1 MNTLRISPT
10 VVAVVLLGLI
20 ALQIVTNIRIA
31 AEESAEQLLDRA
43 PFFGA
48 LAMVA
53 LLVVWQPM
61 AMIRWKTLLASGLFF
76 AHVMAV
82 MALTTEIPL
91 RSFVL
96 PNYGIVSWM
105 LLGMASNGAIL
116 TIERRI
122 GRADARSYWQLA
134 SWLPTLALASL
145 LWAISEFALNPT
157 RLNSYQFPA
166 ANSIVLL
173 LFGLLALDRW
183 TAAAGRRNGLASSLP
198 ALTFL
203 ALGTVVT
210 YVISRMNSTAIVAVW
225 SALALALIVRF
236 AILGGWKATSLFVAG
251 MVAVVLLVPTSPFV
265 ADFFAETRFRE
276 LREGADILAMD
287 SLASRLDLL
296 PSFDR
301 QFSVSPWFGH
311 MEAEVAAGMGRGEYV
326 HSMPLSALTHTG
338 LIGAALLL
346 ASILL
351 AAGVGRRSFHGA
363 FPLLLFA
370 VILVCASAFAFFTWI
385 PLWFMI
391 GYLTIRTNF
400 KGER

>member
-1 MNTLRISPT
+1 MNTRRISPT
-10 VVAVVLLGLI
+10 LIAFVLIGLI

-31 AEESAEQLLDRA
+31 AEESAEQLSDRA

-48 LAMVA
+48 LA
-53 LLVVWQPM
+53 LLAILVIWQPL
-61 AMIRWKTLLASGLFF
+61 AIVRWKTVLASGLFF
-76 AHVMAV
+76 VHVMAV
-82 MALTTEIPL
+82 LVLTTEVPL

-105 LLGMASNGAIL
+105 LLGVASNGAIL

-122 GRADARSYWQLA
+122 RRADARSYWQLA

-145 LWAISEFALNPT
+145 LWAIWEFALNP
-157 RLNSYQFPA
+157 RRIYSYQFPA
-166 ANSIVLL
+166 ANFIVLL

-183 TAAAGRRNGLASSLP
+183 TAAGGTRNGLASSVP
-198 ALTFL
+198 ALAFL
-203 ALGTVVT
+203 ALGTVLT
-210 YVISRMNSTAIVAVW
+210 YVISRMNSTGIVAVW
-225 SALALALIVRF
+225 SALALALVWRF
-236 AILGGWKATSLFVAG
+236 AIAGGWKATSLFVAG
-251 MVAVVLLVPTSPFV
+251 MIAVAQLVPGSPFV

-276 LREGADILAMD
+276 VQEGASILAID
-287 SLASRLDLL
+287 SLATRLDLL
-296 PSFDR
+296 PSFER

-311 MEAEVAAGMGRGEYV
+311 MEAEVAAGLGPGEYV

-338 LIGAALLL
+338 LVGATLLL

-351 AAGVGRRSFHGA
+351 AGGVGRRSYHGL
-363 FPLLLFA
+363 FPLLLFGI
-370 VILVCASAFAFFTWI
+370 ILVCASAFAFFTWI

-391 GYLTIRTNF
+391 GHLTIRTNF